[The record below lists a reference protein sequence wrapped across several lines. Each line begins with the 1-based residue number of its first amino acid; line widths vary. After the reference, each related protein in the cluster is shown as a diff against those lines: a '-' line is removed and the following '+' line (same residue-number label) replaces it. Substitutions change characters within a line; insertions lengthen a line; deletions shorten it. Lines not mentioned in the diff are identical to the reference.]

1 MLIFSDFRGFRG
13 EFCRFNMIP
22 GMYEYNIV
30 PSDQFILSIHSDT
43 GGCIYQ
49 SGKPVVCKLM
59 LLVLSLNQLVST
71 QAVSLKLEPIF
82 KVLSKFCGFLIRLML
97 FPTIT
102 EL

>member
-1 MLIFSDFRGFRG
+1 MSIFSDFRGFRG

-49 SGKPVVCKLM
+49 SGKPVVRKLM
-59 LLVLSLNQLVST
+59 LLVLSLHPLVST
-71 QAVSLKLEPIF
+71 QAVSSKFDPIF
-82 KVLSKFCGFLIRLML
+82 KFCRSFVGVKLD
-97 FPTIT
+97 
-102 EL
+102 